1 MSYPEMLTD
10 KLTET
15 KIQGEI
21 RKAKIATKAKKLSDG
36 KGLYL
41 LLKPQGAALWRFK
54 YFFQGNEKLLGLG
67 SYPEVPL
74 KRAREKREEARK
86 LVADN
91 VDPSAERKKARA
103 AHADS
108 VELVS
113 NEWLDKQKDL
123 DAGTIRRHRGRL
135 QRFIFSYLGKRPIG
149 SVKAAELLSPLQRI
163 EAMGKLDTA
172 KRVLQL
178 CSAIWGYAVPDR
190 AERNICL
197 DLKGKL
203 TSAVSKNH
211 AALTDPK
218 RVGELLRAIDGYVGQ
233 PVTRCALKFAPL
245 TFVRPGELR
254 RAEWLEFDLDAEQPV
269 WRIPAAKMKMRDP
282 HVVPLS
288 KQAVEILRE
297 IEIHTGGGKYVFPS
311 LRSGGR
317 PMSENTVNAG
327 LRRLGYSGDEHVG
340 HGFRSTASTTLNEL
354 GWQPDLIELQL
365 AHKERN
371 KSRAAYNHAQ
381 RLDERRKM
389 MQAWADHL
397 DTLRAGGN
405 IVVPIKCAAAAT

>member
-1 MSYPEMLTD
+1 MLTD
-10 KLTET
+10 KLTEAT
-15 KIQGEI
+15 IQAGI
-21 RKAKIATKAKKLSDG
+21 RKAKAATGPTKLSDG

-54 YFFQGNEKLLGLG
+54 YFHEGSEKLLGLG
-67 SYPEVPL
+67 VYPEVPL
-74 KRAREKREEARK
+74 KRAREKRDEVRK
-86 LVADN
+86 LVADGI
-91 VDPSAERKKARA
+91 DPSAERKKAKA
-103 AHADS
+103 AQADS
-108 VELVS
+108 VEVVS
-113 NEWLDKQKDL
+113 REWLGKQQDL
-123 DAGTIRRHRGRL
+123 DAGTIRRHRRRL
-135 QRFIFSYLGKRPIG
+135 EKFIFPFLGKRPIG
-149 SVKAAELLSPLQRI
+149 GVKAADLLPPLQRI
-163 EAMGKLDTA
+163 EAAGKLDTA

-203 TSAVSKNH
+203 TTGVSKNH

-218 RVGELLRAIDGYVGQ
+218 RVGELLRAIDGYIGQ
-233 PVTRCALKFAPL
+233 PVTQYALKFAPL

-254 RAEWLEFDLDAEQPV
+254 RAEWAEFDLEAEQPL
-269 WRIPAAKMKMRDP
+269 WRIPAAKMKMRDS

-288 KQAVEILRE
+288 KQAVAILRD
-297 IEIHTGGGKYVFPS
+297 IEPHTGGGKYVFPS

-317 PMSENTVNAG
+317 PMSENTINAG

-354 GWQPDLIELQL
+354 GWHPDLIELQL

-371 KSRAAYNHAQ
+371 KSRAAYNKAQ

-397 DTLRAGGN
+397 DQLRVGGS
-405 IVVPIKCAAAAT
+405 VVPIRHAAA